1 MPTRF
6 GRFVLSK
13 KFSTLFLVLMPFATF
28 LTGWQTERA
37 ISFLIGRSH
46 IWGIPCILMLLL
58 SILSMVYVQP
68 PKGKFKKF
76 TCTVKILTCFL
87 IYDILFILPWYII
100 SLIFPI
106 PEALETIIT
115 IGLTLTACIL
125 VAVGRKNAGK
135 VVSQKYEIFI
145 DGCKNHCRIALIS
158 DLHLGIYVRAD
169 HVKKVVQRINAM
181 QPDLVIIAGDILDV
195 DHSILNDPE
204 ALLEVTIQLQSLS
217 SKAGTYLTL
226 GNHDPNITNSTFQ
239 NFIKD
244 SNIRL
249 LNNEAVE
256 LSDFVLAGRT
266 DATNNERK
274 PLQEVLAQIQS
285 NKPVILA
292 DHNPQGI
299 VDAQR
304 YGIPLVLC
312 GHTHKG
318 QFFPMDFFT
327 KQADGK
333 HYFYGHETFGTTQ
346 AIITSGAGSF
356 WHNVT

>member
-1 MPTRF
+1 
-6 GRFVLSK
+6 
-13 KFSTLFLVLMPFATF
+13 MPFATF

-37 ISFLIGRSH
+37 ISFLMGRSH
-46 IWGIPCILMLLL
+46 IWGIPCILMMLL
-58 SILSMVYVQP
+58 SILSIVYIQP
-68 PKGKFKKF
+68 PKGKFKEF

-87 IYDILFILPWYII
+87 IYDIVFILPWYIV

-106 PEALETIIT
+106 PKILETTIT

-125 VAVGRKNAGK
+125 VAVGRKNTGK
-135 VVSQKYEIFI
+135 VVSKKYELVI
-145 DGCKNHCRIALIS
+145 DGCGTQCRIALIS
-158 DLHLGIYVRAD
+158 DLHLGIYVRED
-169 HVKKVVQRINAM
+169 HVKKVVQIVNAM
-181 QPDLVIIAGDILDV
+181 QPDLVVIAGDLLDV

-204 ALLEVTIQLQSLS
+204 ALSEVAIQLQMLS
-217 SKAGTYLTL
+217 SKVGTYLTL
-226 GNHDPNITNSTFQ
+226 GNHDPNIENTTFQ

-244 SNIRL
+244 CNIRL

-256 LSDFVLAGRT
+256 LLDIVLAGRT
-266 DATNNERK
+266 DETNNERK
-274 PLQEVLAQIQS
+274 PIQEILAQMQS
-285 NKPVILA
+285 SKPVILA

-299 VDAQR
+299 VEAEQ

-327 KQADGK
+327 KWANGK

-346 AIITSGAGSF
+346 AIISSGAGYFSLPVRIRS
-356 WHNVT
+356 NNEVVEIIIKEQ